1 MAGVTTR
8 EEAPVYAAPAPEWA
22 VATRKYV
29 TEFIGAFFLTFVV
42 AVSVLSGSVFT
53 PLAAGAT
60 LMVMIYA
67 GGHISGGHYNPAVT
81 MGALVR
87 GRIGIADAVPYWIAQ
102 VVGGVVAGVIARAV
116 VNPVAV
122 KTLTLSGH
130 AEAAAAVAELLITF
144 ALCYVMLNVATSK
157 DQPGNGFFGLA
168 IGFTVA
174 GGAFA
179 VGGISGGVFNPAVAL
194 GGATAGL
201 FAWSTIWVYLVVQL
215 GAGIVAGLAFLALN
229 PGDGWLRTYTG
240 GPNRA
245 RDAASDP
252 VPAPPGSNP

>member
-8 EEAPVYAAPAPEWA
+8 EAVPLSATLTAPRYGIAA
-22 VATRKYV
+22 RKYA
-29 TEFIGAFFLTFVV
+29 TEFIGAFFLTF
-42 AVSVLSGSVFT
+42 AVGMAALTGSVFV

-60 LMVMIYA
+60 LMVMVYA

-81 MGALVR
+81 MAALVR
-87 GRIGIADAVPYWIAQ
+87 RRIDIGDAVAYWIVQA
-102 VVGGVVAGVIARAV
+102 AGAIAAGALARAL
-116 VNPVAV
+116 VNPATV

-130 AEAAAAVAELLITF
+130 TEAAAAVVEVLITF
-144 ALCYVMLNVATSK
+144 ALCYVVLNVATSK
-157 DQPGNGFFGLA
+157 DQKNNGFFGLA

-174 GGAFA
+174 AGAFA

-201 FAWSTIWVYLVVQL
+201 FAWSTIWVYILVEL

-229 PGDGWLRTYTG
+229 PGDK
-240 GPNRA
+240 
-245 RDAASDP
+245 
-252 VPAPPGSNP
+252 